1 MAETGVWAPCE
12 SPAHAASMAASTSDA
27 DLMVTVGD
35 RVVVDGNLVRAPR
48 YRASSRITLLRMAG
62 TQHHPLSAGHAQES
76 DAARCPAPQ
85 SSHKLAARTPSMT
98 PAPRGVAA
106 EPERRAAARARLSGG
121 LGHRLRPSPD
131 LDWPGGRSRR
141 PCRARGG
148 RTSFFNVHVPYTR
161 GTSQQTFF
169 CYWTVR
175 GKIVPVPYALWSK
188 VGFLSLSYTEHAT
201 IT

>member
-35 RVVVDGNLVRAPR
+35 RVVVDGKQKTFTIRPQATGCGSGCLLKSAHSRACTECTFQPA
-48 YRASSRITLLRMAG
+48 ASAHDLYANAEGLL
-62 TQHHPLSAGHAQES
+62 
-76 DAARCPAPQ
+76 
-85 SSHKLAARTPSMT
+85 LAARTPSMT

-141 PCRARGG
+141 PCRARGD
-148 RTSFFNVHVPYTR
+148 RTGVFNVCVPYTR
-161 GTSQQTFF
+161 RTSPL
-169 CYWTVR
+169 VSGGAR
-175 GKIVPVPYALWSK
+175 PVMFNSSEA
-188 VGFLSLSYTEHAT
+188 G
-201 IT
+201 

>member
-35 RVVVDGNLVRAPR
+35 RVVVDTNLVGALWTRTL
-48 YRASSRITLLRMAG
+48 SCITLLRTRR
-62 TQHHPLSAGHAQES
+62 TQPHPLSAASAQKS
-76 DAARCPAPQ
+76 DAARCAGPQ
-85 SSHKLAARTPSMT
+85 SSYKLAARTPSMT

-121 LGHRLRPSPD
+121 LGHRLRPRPD

-148 RTSFFNVHVPYTR
+148 RTSVFNVHVPPTR
-161 GTSQQTFF
+161 RHEPEGE
-169 CYWTVR
+169 
-175 GKIVPVPYALWSK
+175 G
-188 VGFLSLSYTEHAT
+188 GG
-201 IT
+201 